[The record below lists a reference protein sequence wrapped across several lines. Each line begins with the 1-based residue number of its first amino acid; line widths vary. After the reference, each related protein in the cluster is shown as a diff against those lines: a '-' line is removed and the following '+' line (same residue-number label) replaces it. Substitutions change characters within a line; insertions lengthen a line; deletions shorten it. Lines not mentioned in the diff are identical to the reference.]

1 MSQQRYYTTQLQAGL
16 GLPEET
22 RQLLQV
28 YQTGMSASQLY
39 DAALASG
46 RFPLVTARRLRNIVA
61 ECFAP
66 RYMRDPYVAARLKSL
81 VDRLTTAEL
90 NQLLFIYTA
99 RANLV
104 LADFVREVYWARY
117 SAGRNDL
124 QLEDARTFVTNSVR
138 EGKTQKPWSETTIK
152 RISSYLMG
160 CCADYESIIGPYLR
174 GAKTVV
180 IEDPYIRLQH
190 QIQNFVRFCECVLK
204 AGTVKKI
211 NLITGYDDKTQL
223 AEIAEKLE
231 ELKQS
236 LLELDVELDVK
247 LNPNM
252 HDREIRIDSGWV
264 VKIGRGLDFF
274 QKPGG
279 WFEVGANDLSLR
291 KCLETKVDIFRA

>member
-16 GLPEET
+16 GLLEET

-28 YQTGMSASQLY
+28 YQPGMSASQLY
-39 DAALASG
+39 EAALASG
-46 RFPLVTARRLRNIVA
+46 RFPLVTARRLRNIVV

-81 VDRLTTAEL
+81 VDHFTTAEL

-160 CCADYESIIGPYLR
+160 CCADYGLLTTTGRNQRSFAAYRILPKVAAYLAYDLKFSGLGDNQIVSSSDWDLFGLERTDVRDQLKRLSLQGLLIFQAASDVVHIGWTY
-174 GAKTVV
+174 KSM
-180 IEDPYIRLQH
+180 
-190 QIQNFVRFCECVLK
+190 
-204 AGTVKKI
+204 
-211 NLITGYDDKTQL
+211 
-223 AEIAEKLE
+223 E
-231 ELKQS
+231 ELIDVIAQS
-236 LLELDVELDVK
+236 
-247 LNPNM
+247 
-252 HDREIRIDSGWV
+252 
-264 VKIGRGLDFF
+264 
-274 QKPGG
+274 
-279 WFEVGANDLSLR
+279 
-291 KCLETKVDIFRA
+291 

>member
-16 GLPEET
+16 GLLEET

-28 YQTGMSASQLY
+28 YQPGMSASQLY
-39 DAALASG
+39 EAALESG

-66 RYMRDPYVAARLKSL
+66 RYMRDPHVAVRLKSL
-81 VDRLTTAEL
+81 VDRFTTAEI

-124 QLEDARTFVTNSVR
+124 ELEDARTFVANSVR

-160 CCADYESIIGPYLR
+160 CCADYGLLTTTGRNQRSIAAYRILPKVAAYLAYDLKFSGLGDNQIVSSSDWDLFGLERADVRDQLKRLSLQGLLIFQAASDVVHIGWTY
-174 GAKTVV
+174 KSM
-180 IEDPYIRLQH
+180 
-190 QIQNFVRFCECVLK
+190 
-204 AGTVKKI
+204 
-211 NLITGYDDKTQL
+211 
-223 AEIAEKLE
+223 E
-231 ELKQS
+231 ELIDVIAQS
-236 LLELDVELDVK
+236 
-247 LNPNM
+247 
-252 HDREIRIDSGWV
+252 
-264 VKIGRGLDFF
+264 
-274 QKPGG
+274 
-279 WFEVGANDLSLR
+279 
-291 KCLETKVDIFRA
+291 

>member
-1 MSQQRYYTTQLQAGL
+1 VSQQRYYTTQLQAGL
-16 GLPEET
+16 GLLEET

-28 YQTGMSASQLY
+28 YQPGMSASQLY
-39 DAALASG
+39 EAALASG
-46 RFPLVTARRLRNIVA
+46 RFPLVTARRLRNIVV

-81 VDRLTTAEL
+81 VDHFTTAEL

-160 CCADYESIIGPYLR
+160 CCADYGLLTTTGRNQRSIAAYRILPKVAAYLAYDLKFSGLGDNQIVSSSDWDLFGLERTDVRDQLKRLSLQGLLIFQAASDVVHIGWTY
-174 GAKTVV
+174 K
-180 IEDPYIRLQH
+180 
-190 QIQNFVRFCECVLK
+190 NM
-204 AGTVKKI
+204 
-211 NLITGYDDKTQL
+211 
-223 AEIAEKLE
+223 E
-231 ELKQS
+231 ELIDVIAQS
-236 LLELDVELDVK
+236 
-247 LNPNM
+247 
-252 HDREIRIDSGWV
+252 
-264 VKIGRGLDFF
+264 
-274 QKPGG
+274 
-279 WFEVGANDLSLR
+279 
-291 KCLETKVDIFRA
+291 

>member
-16 GLPEET
+16 GLLEET

-28 YQTGMSASQLY
+28 YQPGMSASQLY
-39 DAALASG
+39 EAALASG

-66 RYMRDPYVAARLKSL
+66 RYMRDPDVAARLKSL
-81 VDRLTTAEL
+81 VGRLTTAEL

-160 CCADYESIIGPYLR
+160 CCADYGLLTTTGRNQRSIAAYRILPKVAAYLAYDLKFSGLGDNQIVSSADWDLFGLERADVRDQLKRLSLQGLLIFQAASDVVHIGWTY
-174 GAKTVV
+174 KSM
-180 IEDPYIRLQH
+180 
-190 QIQNFVRFCECVLK
+190 
-204 AGTVKKI
+204 
-211 NLITGYDDKTQL
+211 
-223 AEIAEKLE
+223 E
-231 ELKQS
+231 ELIDVIAQS
-236 LLELDVELDVK
+236 
-247 LNPNM
+247 
-252 HDREIRIDSGWV
+252 
-264 VKIGRGLDFF
+264 
-274 QKPGG
+274 
-279 WFEVGANDLSLR
+279 
-291 KCLETKVDIFRA
+291 

>member
-16 GLPEET
+16 GLLEET

-28 YQTGMSASQLY
+28 YQPGMSASQLY
-39 DAALASG
+39 EAALASG

-66 RYMRDPYVAARLKSL
+66 RYMRDPHVAARLKSL
-81 VDRLTTAEL
+81 VDRFTTAEL

-124 QLEDARTFVTNSVR
+124 QLEDARTFVANSVR

-160 CCADYESIIGPYLR
+160 CCADYGLLTTTGRNQRSIAAYRILPKVAAYLAYDLKFS
-174 GAKTVV
+174 GLG
-180 IEDPYIRLQH
+180 DN
-190 QIQNFVRFCECVLK
+190 QIVSSSDWDLFGLERADVRDQLK
-204 AGTVKKI
+204 
-211 NLITGYDDKTQL
+211 
-223 AEIAEKLE
+223 
-231 ELKQS
+231 
-236 LLELDVELDVK
+236 
-247 LNPNM
+247 
-252 HDREIRIDSGWV
+252 R
-264 VKIGRGLDFF
+264 
-274 QKPGG
+274 
-279 WFEVGANDLSLR
+279 LSLQG
-291 KCLETKVDIFRA
+291 LLIFQAASDVVHIGWTYKSMEEVIDVIAQS

>member
-16 GLPEET
+16 GLLEET
-22 RQLLQV
+22 RQLIQV
-28 YQTGMSASQLY
+28 YEPGMSASQLY
-39 DAALASG
+39 EAALASG

-81 VDRLTTAEL
+81 VDRFSTAEL

-124 QLEDARTFVTNSVR
+124 QLEDARTFVANSVR

-160 CCADYESIIGPYLR
+160 CCADYGLLTTTGRNQRSIAAYRILPKVAAYLAYDLKFSGLGDNQIVSSSDWDLFGLERADVRDQLKRLSLQGLLIFQAASVVVHIGWTY
-174 GAKTVV
+174 KSM
-180 IEDPYIRLQH
+180 
-190 QIQNFVRFCECVLK
+190 
-204 AGTVKKI
+204 
-211 NLITGYDDKTQL
+211 
-223 AEIAEKLE
+223 E
-231 ELKQS
+231 ELIDVIAQS
-236 LLELDVELDVK
+236 
-247 LNPNM
+247 
-252 HDREIRIDSGWV
+252 
-264 VKIGRGLDFF
+264 
-274 QKPGG
+274 
-279 WFEVGANDLSLR
+279 
-291 KCLETKVDIFRA
+291 

>member
-16 GLPEET
+16 GLLEET

-28 YQTGMSASQLY
+28 YQPGMSASQLY
-39 DAALASG
+39 EAALASG
-46 RFPLVTARRLRNIVA
+46 RFPLVTARRLRNIVV

-81 VDRLTTAEL
+81 IDHFTTAEL

-160 CCADYESIIGPYLR
+160 CCADYGLLTTTGRNQRSIAAYRILPKVAAYLAYDLKFSGLGDNQIVSSSDWDLFGLERTDVRDQLKRLSLQGLLIFQAASDVVHIGWTY
-174 GAKTVV
+174 KSM
-180 IEDPYIRLQH
+180 
-190 QIQNFVRFCECVLK
+190 
-204 AGTVKKI
+204 
-211 NLITGYDDKTQL
+211 
-223 AEIAEKLE
+223 E
-231 ELKQS
+231 ELIDVIAQS
-236 LLELDVELDVK
+236 
-247 LNPNM
+247 
-252 HDREIRIDSGWV
+252 
-264 VKIGRGLDFF
+264 
-274 QKPGG
+274 
-279 WFEVGANDLSLR
+279 
-291 KCLETKVDIFRA
+291 

>member
-16 GLPEET
+16 GLLDET

-28 YQTGMSASQLY
+28 YQPGMSASQLY

-46 RFPLVTARRLRNIVA
+46 RFPLVTARRLRNIVV

-66 RYMRDPYVAARLKSL
+66 RYMRDPNLAARLKSL
-81 VDRLTTAEL
+81 VDHFTTTEL

-124 QLEDARTFVTNSVR
+124 QLEDAQIFVANSVR

-160 CCADYESIIGPYLR
+160 CCADYGLLTTTGRNQRSIAAYRILPKVAAYLAYDLKFCGFGDNQIVSSSDWDLFGLERADVRDQMKRLSLQGLLIFQAASDVVHIGWTY
-174 GAKTVV
+174 KSM
-180 IEDPYIRLQH
+180 
-190 QIQNFVRFCECVLK
+190 
-204 AGTVKKI
+204 
-211 NLITGYDDKTQL
+211 
-223 AEIAEKLE
+223 E
-231 ELKQS
+231 ELIDVIAQS
-236 LLELDVELDVK
+236 
-247 LNPNM
+247 
-252 HDREIRIDSGWV
+252 
-264 VKIGRGLDFF
+264 
-274 QKPGG
+274 
-279 WFEVGANDLSLR
+279 
-291 KCLETKVDIFRA
+291 

>member
-28 YQTGMSASQLY
+28 YQPGMGASQLY
-39 DAALASG
+39 EAALASG

-66 RYMRDPYVAARLKSL
+66 RYMRGPHVAERLKSL
-81 VDRLTTAEL
+81 VDRFTTAEL

-104 LADFVREVYWARY
+104 FADFVREVYWARY

-124 QLEDARTFVTNSVR
+124 ELEDARTFVANSVR

-160 CCADYESIIGPYLR
+160 CCADYGLLTTTGRNQRSIAAYRILPKVAAYLAYDLKFSGLGDNQIVSSSDWDLFGLERVDVRDQLKRLSLQGLLIFQAASDVVHIGWTY
-174 GAKTVV
+174 KSM
-180 IEDPYIRLQH
+180 
-190 QIQNFVRFCECVLK
+190 
-204 AGTVKKI
+204 
-211 NLITGYDDKTQL
+211 
-223 AEIAEKLE
+223 E
-231 ELKQS
+231 ELIDVIAQS
-236 LLELDVELDVK
+236 
-247 LNPNM
+247 
-252 HDREIRIDSGWV
+252 
-264 VKIGRGLDFF
+264 
-274 QKPGG
+274 
-279 WFEVGANDLSLR
+279 
-291 KCLETKVDIFRA
+291 

>member
-16 GLPEET
+16 GLLEET

-39 DAALASG
+39 EAALASG

-124 QLEDARTFVTNSVR
+124 QLEDARTFIANSVR

-160 CCADYESIIGPYLR
+160 CCADYGLLTTTGRNQRSIAAYRILPKVTAYLAYDLKFSGLGDNQIVSSSDWDLFGLERADVRDQLKRLSLQGLLIFQAASDVVHIGWTY
-174 GAKTVV
+174 KSM
-180 IEDPYIRLQH
+180 
-190 QIQNFVRFCECVLK
+190 
-204 AGTVKKI
+204 
-211 NLITGYDDKTQL
+211 
-223 AEIAEKLE
+223 E
-231 ELKQS
+231 ELIDVIAQS
-236 LLELDVELDVK
+236 
-247 LNPNM
+247 
-252 HDREIRIDSGWV
+252 
-264 VKIGRGLDFF
+264 
-274 QKPGG
+274 
-279 WFEVGANDLSLR
+279 
-291 KCLETKVDIFRA
+291 